1 MAEDEQAQGSEKEPT
16 SESSGRY
23 AYLRNDGTLDIVLGS
38 LVAGIGAYAY
48 QFIGGRSLG
57 EEGFAPIGVLLTA
70 HFLAFVIVLLPIEQF
85 VIRRLTLGFRGW
97 VLPARALALVASTA
111 AAAAIVVGVAGDDYF
126 TSRREFVM
134 FVLLT
139 VFLHFFFAVGR
150 GYLAGLGMTIGTVFG
165 RLAGKEAARHALR

>member
-23 AYLRNDGTLDIVLGS
+23 AYLRNDGTLDIVVGS

-85 VIRRLTLGFRGW
+85 VIRRNGHCISKDTYSINRLIQYLGEDRIPKKLRG
-97 VLPARALALVASTA
+97 V
-111 AAAAIVVGVAGDDYF
+111 
-126 TSRREFVM
+126 
-134 FVLLT
+134 
-139 VFLHFFFAVGR
+139 
-150 GYLAGLGMTIGTVFG
+150 
-165 RLAGKEAARHALR
+165 